1 MVKVARQNE
10 YYLPYVV
17 FISRVLTFHDI
28 DIINEVTISCNKKN
42 VIEKLFLDHMGLRK
56 SVEGWVFKDEY
67 CPRTDEAD
75 PVSIDASR

>member
-1 MVKVARQNE
+1 M
-10 YYLPYVV
+10 
-17 FISRVLTFHDI
+17 DI
-28 DIINEVTISCNKKN
+28 TNEVTISCNKKN